1 MNTAQSTARQRLIE
15 LLRLTP
21 QTNMLEGYLMALQN
35 AVDDYVHAILHDFP
49 ERVDEDPRLQQGIEW
64 IAGE

>member
-1 MNTAQSTARQRLIE
+1 MRTALLVACQKLLE

-21 QTNMLEGYLMALQN
+21 ELHMREGYVMVFLN
-35 AVDDYVHAILHDFP
+35 AADDYVRAILHDFP